1 MVGGNVVVEV
11 APGAN
16 TYTVSYGGAGPD
28 TYPTVGSGT
37 STGPTLPVT
46 PASGPKKY
54 AWSSRSQVYHY
65 ADCDFVANISKE
77 NLQQGDTPPRGKHLH
92 TNCPVGGH

>member
-1 MVGGNVVVEV
+1 VN
-11 APGAN
+11 P
-16 TYTVSYGGAGPD
+16 
-28 TYPTVGSGT
+28 PT
-37 STGPTLPVT
+37 
-46 PASGPKKY
+46 GPKKY

-77 NLQQGDTPPRGKHLH
+77 NLQQGDTPPPGKRLH